1 MKKLI
6 SFILLGVAL
15 NPVAYAFDYCQGT
28 GDSFGAVE
36 ELAESALEI
45 TGSMEQTQKVLGVT
59 ITKFYKNQGSGKVS
73 VVTDA
78 KGNIAGIR
86 VDFSVKGKKSQTMI
100 KTFAELKDG
109 EKLEYIEGNEKKPSL
124 AVKKAIGASIY
135 PSSGGQFT
143 FSVLTQKPNTYQHH
157 NIYLR
162 KVNGNWIVKNGS
174 GDALK
179 SVDLTPNVEDWEW
192 DGTFSEANFE

>member
-6 SFILLGVAL
+6 SFILLGLTL
-15 NPVAYAFDYCQGT
+15 NPMAYALDYCQDT

-36 ELAESALEI
+36 ELAESALKI

-73 VVTDA
+73 VVTDG

-100 KTFAELKDG
+100 RSFDELKNG
-109 EKLEYIEGNEKKPSL
+109 EKLEYIEGNEKKPAL
-124 AVKKAIGASIY
+124 VVKKANGASIY
-135 PSSGGQFT
+135 PSTGGQFT

>member
-6 SFILLGVAL
+6 SFVLLGLTL
-15 NPVAYAFDYCQGT
+15 NPMAYALDDCQGT

-36 ELAESALEI
+36 ELAESALKI

-100 KTFAELKDG
+100 RSFDELKNG
-109 EKLEYIEGNEKKPSL
+109 EKLEYIEGNEKKPAL
-124 AVKKAIGASIY
+124 VVKKANGASIY
-135 PSSGGQFT
+135 ASTGGQFT
-143 FSVLTQKPNTYQHH
+143 FSVLTKKPNTYQHH

-162 KVNGNWIVKNGS
+162 KENGKWFVKDAS
-174 GDALK
+174 GDVLNT
-179 SVDLTPNVEDWEW
+179 VDLTPNVEDWEW

>member
-36 ELAESALEI
+36 ELAESALKI

-78 KGNIAGIR
+78 KGNIAH
-86 VDFSVKGKKSQTMI
+86 KSQYLNFE
-100 KTFAELKDG
+100 KGTFPNYDFLRHLKKDLG
-109 EKLEYIEGNEKKPSL
+109 GIEGT
-124 AVKKAIGASIY
+124 IIR
-135 PSSGGQFT
+135 GQERCR
-143 FSVLTQKPNTYQHH
+143 L
-157 NIYLR
+157 
-162 KVNGNWIVKNGS
+162 
-174 GDALK
+174 
-179 SVDLTPNVEDWEW
+179 
-192 DGTFSEANFE
+192 

>member
-6 SFILLGVAL
+6 SLVLFSLFVMS
-15 NPVAYAFDYCQGT
+15 AYASDYCEGT
-28 GDSFGAVE
+28 GNSFGGVE
-36 ELAESALEI
+36 ELAESVNNI
-45 TGSMEQTQKVLGVT
+45 TGSMQQTQKVLGVT

-78 KGNIAGIR
+78 QGNIAGIR
-86 VDFSVKGKKSQTMI
+86 VDFSVKGQKSQTMI
-100 KTFAELKDG
+100 RSFDELKNG
-109 EKLEYIEGNEKKPSL
+109 EKLEYIEGNEKKPAL
-124 AVKKAIGASIY
+124 VVKKANGASIY
-135 PSSGGQFT
+135 PSTGGQFT

>member
-6 SFILLGVAL
+6 SFMLLGL
-15 NPVAYAFDYCQGT
+15 ILHPVAYAFDYCQGT

-36 ELAESALEI
+36 ELAESALKI

-86 VDFSVKGKKSQTMI
+86 VDFSVKGQKSQTMI

-109 EKLEYIEGNEKKPSL
+109 EKLEYIESNEKKPAL
-124 AVKKAIGASIY
+124 VVKKASGASIY
-135 PSSGGQFT
+135 PSTGGQFT
-143 FSVLTQKPNTYQHH
+143 FSVLTDKPSTYQHH
-157 NIYLR
+157 NFYLR

-174 GDALK
+174 GDVLK